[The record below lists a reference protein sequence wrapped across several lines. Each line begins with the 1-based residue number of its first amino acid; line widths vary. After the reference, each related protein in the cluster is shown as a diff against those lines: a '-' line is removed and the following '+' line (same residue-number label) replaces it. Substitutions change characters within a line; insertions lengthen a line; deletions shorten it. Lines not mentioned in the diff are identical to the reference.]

1 MQVNIY
7 KDQFE
12 KAYLFD
18 APVLYSIQS
27 IPREDVPQGWFCYDL
42 RGTDRAPDR
51 PYSMVD
57 QTDKNHA
64 GSVLSPLP
72 LKGGHARSRL
82 VKNNFYPL
90 GKFVD
95 LNTFCTGEK
104 ISIPEIPLR
113 HMLRPAS
120 PEEAGFF
127 YTQTPEKDEEMG
139 AIGHV
144 RMDFGYEGKE
154 FWHTWWPRGPEELN
168 TQEFRDELGKVVN
181 DLRQGILKDLSSMR
195 RRCYGSE
202 GAIKGG
208 SCCQNYG
215 FTLETERYIYRL
227 RCNPIEGDYQA
238 YLSCFVRQEQE
249 LGLTEPGRQRLK
261 DTADPRFPHSYN
273 WYVMESCNTAY
284 ETFTDELSLEDAIQ
298 YYAASENDDKRLGVT
313 EDDIAAVDLVIL
325 WKGREWLSMDRLKSE
340 SFKDDPVVADAA
352 GKLQQMLDESQAVG
366 RVTFTSGERWNF
378 TDPQKYLQVVREEL
392 PCQATT
398 GFRCETL
405 TDDPEIRKA
414 VDDMV
419 CDLYGE
425 ENPRTLEDY
434 GNTSMTMG
442 GMGG

>member
-1 MQVNIY
+1 MQINIY
-7 KDQFE
+7 KDRMQ
-12 KAYLFD
+12 KALLFG
-18 APVLYSIQS
+18 ASVLYSEQP
-27 IPREDVPQGWFCYDL
+27 IPREDVPQGWYCYDL
-42 RGTDRAPDR
+42 RGTVEDPERA
-51 PYSMVD
+51 YSLVD
-57 QTDKNHA
+57 QAEKNHA
-64 GSVLSPLP
+64 GSVLSYLP
-72 LKGGHARSRL
+72 LKNGKSKSRL
-82 VKNNFYPL
+82 VKEMFQLTAVSVTLN
-90 GKFVD
+90 KFCSD
-95 LNTFCTGEK
+95 EK
-104 ISIPEIPLR
+104 IKVPEVPLR
-113 HMLRPAS
+113 HQMRPAS

-127 YTQTPEKDEEMG
+127 YAQTPEKDEEMG

-144 RMDFGYEGKE
+144 RIDFGSGGKG
-154 FWHTWWPRGPEELN
+154 FYHTWWPRGPEELN
-168 TQEFRDELGKVVN
+168 TQEFRDELDKVVN
-181 DLRQGILKDLSSMR
+181 DLRQGVLKDLSSMR

-249 LGLTEPGRQRLK
+249 LGLTELGRQRLK

-273 WYVMESCNTAY
+273 WYVMESCSTAY
-284 ETFTDELSLEDAIQ
+284 AAFTDGLSLEDAVQ
-298 YYAASENDDKRLGVT
+298 RYAASESDNKRLGVT
-313 EDDIAAVDLVIL
+313 KDDIAAVDLVIL
-325 WKGREWLSMDRLKSE
+325 WEGREWLSMDRLKSE
-340 SFKDDPVVADAA
+340 SFKDDPVVAEAA

-366 RVTFTSGERWNF
+366 RVTFASGERWNF

-392 PCQATT
+392 PCQAAT

-425 ENPRTLEDY
+425 ENPCTLEDR
-434 GNTSMTMG
+434 GSTGMTMG
-442 GMGG
+442 GIGG